1 MTCSPTCSV
10 YHSLRRTFLRRTPA
24 APLFLLALLLTAAAC
39 GDAGGSARDQISDE
53 AEAPPAEPLGSSTI
67 GGAIRYDGPR
77 PALRPLSM
85 DADPAC
91 AARHAEPVF
100 PEILE
105 VDEQAGL
112 ANVLVHVTSGLPGGP
127 YPLAEAPVID
137 QQGCRYTPRVAG
149 IMVGQELEVL
159 NSDDLLHNVH
169 SLSEVNRP
177 FNRAMPAAIKRA
189 TFSFTDVEPA
199 FRIKCDVHPWM
210 STYLAVF
217 DHPYFAVTGPD
228 GSFEIPGL
236 PAGTY
241 EIEAWHERLG
251 TLKSAVTL
259 LDGLPA
265 TVELTFAPPEP
276 GPPE

>member
-1 MTCSPTCSV
+1 MTVMTYSA
-10 YHSLRRTFLRRTPA
+10 HLSLQPSSRRGPF
-24 APLFLLALLLTAAAC
+24 APLPLSVLLLLPLTVTAC
-39 GDAGGSARDQISDE
+39 GDSDSGSGADQASVA

-67 GGAIRYDGPR
+67 SGAIRYDGALPD
-77 PALRPLSM
+77 LRPLDM

-91 AARHAEPVF
+91 AAKHAEPVY

-127 YPLAEAPVID
+127 YPLAEPPVID
-137 QQGCRYTPRVAG
+137 QHGCRYTPHVAG
-149 IMVGQELEVL
+149 IMVGQELKVL
-159 NSDDLLHNVH
+159 NSDALLHNVH
-169 SLSEVNRP
+169 SLSRVNPP

-189 TFSFTDVEPA
+189 TFSFTDEEPA

-210 STYLAVF
+210 STYLGVF
-217 DHPYFAVTGPD
+217 SHPYFAVTGPD

-251 TLKSAVTL
+251 TLQLPVTL
-259 LDGLPA
+259 LDGLTA
-265 TVELTFAPPEP
+265 RVDLTFELPE
-276 GPPE
+276 